1 MFSDWPR
8 DQTTFEEATV
18 EMGCSADG
26 YPAPGLVWTKDGA
39 PLVPDARTA
48 IGLVRI
54 RIERVQ
60 LSDQGKYRCTV
71 SNQVATLEAEAL
83 LTVIPSARPTAS
95 PSRSSGGGSS
105 PSSSSNSQSSNRRA
119 PFFLRAPDS
128 VEVLSGNSL
137 EMICLADGNP
147 APTIVW
153 RKDGQNMRQSAH
165 ITPMVN
171 GSLFFRHVELGD
183 EGTYECTALNE
194 MGVVVARAR
203 MRVRGIENYS
213 IHYRCVIP
221 NSFVSFRAT
230 SFE

>member
-26 YPAPGLVWTKDGA
+26 YPSPGLVWTKDGA
-39 PLVPDARTA
+39 PLMPDARTA

-60 LSDQGKYRCTV
+60 LSDQGRYRCTV

-83 LTVIPSARPTAS
+83 LTVIPSVRPTTS
-95 PSRSSGGGSS
+95 PPRPAAVVPQSSF
-105 PSSSSNSQSSNRRA
+105 SQSTNRRA
-119 PFFLRAPDS
+119 PFFIRTPES
-128 VEVLSGNSL
+128 IEVLTGNSAEL
-137 EMICLADGNP
+137 LCSADGDP

-165 ITPMVN
+165 VTPMGN
-171 GSLFFRHVELGD
+171 GSLIFRQVQLSD

-203 MRVRGIENYS
+203 MRVRGTFCFFFLI
-213 IHYRCVIP
+213 
-221 NSFVSFRAT
+221 NSK
-230 SFE
+230 